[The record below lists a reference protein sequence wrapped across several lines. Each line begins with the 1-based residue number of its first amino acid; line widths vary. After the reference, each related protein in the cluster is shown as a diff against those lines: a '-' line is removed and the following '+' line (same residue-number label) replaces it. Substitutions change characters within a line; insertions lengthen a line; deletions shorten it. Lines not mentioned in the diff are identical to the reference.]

1 VVAAACIMPEDLV
14 IDAINDSKQMTEED
28 REEVGTSK

>member
-1 VVAAACIMPEDLV
+1 MPEDLV

-28 REEVGTSK
+28 REEVGTGK